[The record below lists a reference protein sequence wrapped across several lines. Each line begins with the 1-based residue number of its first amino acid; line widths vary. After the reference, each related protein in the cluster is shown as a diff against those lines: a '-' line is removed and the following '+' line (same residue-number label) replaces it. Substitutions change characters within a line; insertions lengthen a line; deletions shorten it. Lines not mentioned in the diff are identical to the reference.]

1 MWKTTNLGGG
11 SATWVPIST
20 GLPDIPIDA
29 IAIDR
34 QSSTAPAPA
43 PNIYIGTDI
52 GVYQS
57 TNGGTTWSVL
67 NPGNSLPVIP
77 IFDMSFQEQVGSGSP
92 NRVLRIATHGR
103 GIWEMTIAPTASNV
117 SVSGRVLSPD
127 GRGLRNASVTLTDP
141 NNVVRR
147 VLTSSFGYYRF
158 ENVSTAGGQ
167 YTAAVG
173 SRRYQ
178 YSPRVL
184 NLSTNTVDVDFV
196 GQ

>member
-1 MWKTTNLGGG
+1 MFINGLFNVGFISFLTETVGV
-11 SATWVPIST
+11 AT
-20 GLPDIPIDA
+20 
-29 IAIDR
+29 
-34 QSSTAPAPA
+34 
-43 PNIYIGTDI
+43 
-52 GVYQS
+52 
-57 TNGGTTWSVL
+57 
-67 NPGNSLPVIP
+67 
-77 IFDMSFQEQVGSGSP
+77 
-92 NRVLRIATHGR
+92 
-103 GIWEMTIAPTASNV
+103 PTASNV